1 MKKIFSLFF
10 AAVVA
15 VIFSAC
21 TAKTTIDLPAQNSVK
36 SGILGRNISLSV
48 SDLRDDKITIGVLK
62 NSDGDITS
70 RISTNPQLEA
80 WMKNAIT
87 AELAKRNIAVI
98 DEIYTPD
105 FIVNV
110 NIDKFQSEIFGIGTK
125 NMHANSQIT
134 IIANFGDRSV
144 KKTLNEP
151 VISFAPL
158 PTLKSLEPFVI
169 ETLSELASRCAAEI
183 ASIN

>member
-1 MKKIFSLFF
+1 MKKIFNLFF

-21 TAKTTIDLPAQNSVK
+21 AAKTTIDLPAQNSVK

-70 RISTNPQLEA
+70 RISTSSSLEA
-80 WMKNAIT
+80 WMKSALT
-87 AELAKRNIAVI
+87 AELAKRDIAVV
-98 DEIYTPD
+98 DETPD
-105 FIVNV
+105 FSVNV

-151 VISFAPL
+151 VISFAAL

>member
-1 MKKIFSLFF
+1 MKKIFNLFF

-21 TAKTTIDLPAQNSVK
+21 AAKTTIDLPAQ
-36 SGILGRNISLSV
+36 NISLSV

-70 RISTNPQLEA
+70 RISTSSALEA
-80 WMKNAIT
+80 WMKNALT
-87 AELAKRNIAVI
+87 AELAKRDIAVV
-98 DEIYTPD
+98 DETPD
-105 FIVNV
+105 FSVNV

-151 VISFAPL
+151 VIRFAPL

-169 ETLSELASRCAAEI
+169 ETLSELVSRCAAEI

>member
-10 AAVVA
+10 ATVVA

-70 RISTNPQLEA
+70 RISTTSALEA

-87 AELAKRNIAVI
+87 AELAKRDIAVV
-98 DEIYTPD
+98 DETPD
-105 FIVNV
+105 FSVNV

-134 IIANFGDRSV
+134 IIANFEGRSV
-144 KKTLNEP
+144 KKTLNQP
-151 VISFAPL
+151 VISFALL

>member
-21 TAKTTIDLPAQNSVK
+21 AAKTTIDLPAQNSVK

-70 RISTNPQLEA
+70 RISTTSALEA
-80 WMKNAIT
+80 WMKNALT
-87 AELAKRNIAVI
+87 AELAKRDIAVV
-98 DEIYTPD
+98 DETPD
-105 FIVNV
+105 FSVNV

-151 VISFAPL
+151 VIGFAPL

>member
-1 MKKIFSLFF
+1 MKKIFNLFF

-15 VIFSAC
+15 VIFLAC
-21 TAKTTIDLPAQNSVK
+21 AAKTTIDLPAQNSVK

-70 RISTNPQLEA
+70 RISTSSPLEA
-80 WMKNAIT
+80 WMKNALT
-87 AELAKRNIAVI
+87 AELAKRDIAVV
-98 DEIYTPD
+98 DETPD
-105 FIVNV
+105 FSVNV

-134 IIANFGDRSV
+134 IIANFEGRSV

-151 VISFAPL
+151 VISFAAL

>member
-10 AAVVA
+10 ATVVA

-87 AELAKRNIAVI
+87 AELAKRDIAVI
-98 DEIYTPD
+98 DEMYT
-105 FIVNV
+105 
-110 NIDKFQSEIFGIGTK
+110 
-125 NMHANSQIT
+125 
-134 IIANFGDRSV
+134 
-144 KKTLNEP
+144 
-151 VISFAPL
+151 
-158 PTLKSLEPFVI
+158 
-169 ETLSELASRCAAEI
+169 
-183 ASIN
+183 

>member
-15 VIFSAC
+15 VIFLAC
-21 TAKTTIDLPAQNSVK
+21 AAKTTIDLPAQNSVK

-87 AELAKRNIAVI
+87 AELAKRDIAVV
-98 DEIYTPD
+98 DETPD
-105 FIVNV
+105 FSVNV